1 MITST
6 QMLADQV
13 SPHRGTRVESRPVA
27 LAICRAKLVPHL
39 AREFGAVLP
48 YLDPQSISV
57 ISPGDCSATLS
68 GQESKFIAKSTA
80 KYNCQPHHTRKT
92 NQSNWEVA

>member
-6 QMLADQV
+6 QKLADQV
-13 SPHRGTRVESRPVA
+13 SPHRGIQVESQSVA

-39 AREFGAVLP
+39 ARELGAVLP
-48 YLDPQSISV
+48 YLDTKSISV
-57 ISPGDCSATLS
+57 IGPGDCSVTLS

-80 KYNCQPHHTRKT
+80 KYNPQPHQTRKT
-92 NQSNWEVA
+92 NQGNWEVA

>member
-27 LAICRAKLVPHL
+27 LAVCRAKLVSHL

-48 YLDPQSISV
+48 YLDP
-57 ISPGDCSATLS
+57 
-68 GQESKFIAKSTA
+68 
-80 KYNCQPHHTRKT
+80 
-92 NQSNWEVA
+92 